1 MALSP
6 TEVHVD
12 SSKLDNTSDLAKI
25 DYNGA
30 TDVVKQK
37 QETLR
42 EAFDADPGIPFF
54 SPRALQFAYI
64 VAVVLCCSGDAGYD
78 GTVMSAISSMVQYQ
92 QYFNLQ
98 AASSKTGIVFGIYTI
113 GQIASFLTCATLP
126 DWFGRR
132 WGMLL
137 GNLCLVTGSVVTAN
151 VNAMPM
157 FIAGRFLTGLG
168 TSTAGVSARS
178 YLAEITSPATRGRYV
193 GLLNSFFYVG
203 QIIASGIAIP
213 TGRYSDNMPW
223 RAPIYVQG
231 LPAVI
236 NVVLVLGLPES
247 PRWLY
252 TNGKTQQATQI
263 LAKYH
268 SKNNDINSPMIQL
281 QLAEI
286 EESISPDG
294 SDRRWWDFRP
304 LFKTRAD
311 RYRIWLV
318 TLVAAGSSWAGNG
331 LLTNYLT
338 ILLNQAGITDP
349 DRQRVL
355 NFVNSVTSFIGA
367 LLGTA
372 SVDYVGRRTIVLT
385 AIFACGTGRQR
396 NARVIIAGLLST
408 AGTNVAQAN
417 AGISFIFLF
426 MVFFSYGW
434 TPMQALYPVE
444 VMSYEGRAKG
454 LAWYTLISQGTN
466 CVNTFA
472 MPVALANIQWK
483 TYIIFGVFDF
493 CLLGVVWYYFVEPKQ
508 LTLEEMDQVFASDN
522 PRLTSLELQR
532 VAKER
537 RRTLKLRHMEKAAV

>member
-1 MALSP
+1 M
-6 TEVHVD
+6 
-12 SSKLDNTSDLAKI
+12 
-25 DYNGA
+25 
-30 TDVVKQK
+30 
-37 QETLR
+37 
-42 EAFDADPGIPFF
+42 DADPGLPAF
-54 SPRALQFAYI
+54 SWRSWQFAYI
-64 VAVVLCCSGDAGYD
+64 IAVVLCCSGDAGYD
-78 GTVMSAISSMVQYQ
+78 GTVMSAINSMVQYQ
-92 QYFNLQ
+92 HYFNLQ

-113 GQIASFLTCATLP
+113 GQIASFFTCATLP

-132 WGMLL
+132 WSMLI
-137 GNLCLVTGSVVTAN
+137 GNLCLVTGAVITAN
-151 VNAMPM
+151 ANSMSM
-157 FIAGRFLTGLG
+157 FIGGRFLTGLG

-178 YLAEITSPATRGRYV
+178 YLAEITSPATRGRYI

-213 TGRYSDNMPW
+213 TGRYDDNMAW

-236 NVVLVLGLPES
+236 NVALVLWLPES

-252 TNGKTQQATQI
+252 TRGKTELATKI

-268 SKNNDINSPMIQL
+268 TKNNDVNSPIIQL

-286 EESISPDG
+286 EEYISLDG
-294 SDRRWWDFRP
+294 SDKRWWDFKR

-331 LLTNYLT
+331 LVTNYLT

-372 SVDYVGRRTIVLT
+372 SVDYLGRRTIVLT
-385 AIFACGTGRQR
+385 AIFACGAGML
-396 NARVIIAGLLST
+396 IIAGLLST
-408 AGTNVAQAN
+408 AGSNVAQAN

-426 MVFFSYGW
+426 MVFFSFGW
-434 TPMQALYPVE
+434 TPMQALYPAE

-454 LAWYTLISQGTN
+454 LAWYTLISQATN

-472 MPVALANIQWK
+472 MPVALANITWK
-483 TYIIFGVFDF
+483 TYIIFGVFDLA
-493 CLLGVVWYYFVEPKQ
+493 LLGIVWYYFVEPKQ
-508 LTLEEMDQVFASDN
+508 LTLEEMDQVFESDN
-522 PRLTSLELQR
+522 PRLASLELQR
-532 VAKER
+532 VARER
-537 RRTLKLRHMEKAAV
+537 RRALKLNRRVGKEAVA